1 MSGIAAGSASRSAA
15 CHLMSA
21 QNPYYKYALK
31 GVRTALL
38 RVPVERAHLMAQ
50 TVTLHLSDETLQRY
64 QRGATAARERLLE
77 AVPPVAGDLPS
88 PLQEELQILE
98 RLDDD
103 TLWQVACSQL
113 PPARQRL
120 YSRLLRKN
128 SQGTLTAPEQDM
140 LQTLGE
146 QARLLTLKAAHA
158 YMLLKWRGHRLPSPE
173 EL

>member
-64 QRGATAARERLLE
+64 QRGATAARKRLEEFLSERLLE

-113 PPARQRL
+113 PLARQL
-120 YSRLLRKN
+120 LHSR
-128 SQGTLTAPEQDM
+128 
-140 LQTLGE
+140 
-146 QARLLTLKAAHA
+146 
-158 YMLLKWRGHRLPSPE
+158 
-173 EL
+173 